1 MEGFSRPRA
10 GHDRRVVQA
19 WIAWTDDAID
29 DVPETFGYYWL
40 SFQDT
45 ESEFL
50 EVHEL

>member
-1 MEGFSRPRA
+1 ML
-10 GHDRRVVQA
+10 QA